1 VRATTSGDRDE
12 ATRCTD
18 EVFCPRYHHA
28 VELIGR
34 RWTGAILRS
43 MLHGSTRFSDLRAS
57 VPELS
62 DRMLSQRL
70 KQLDAE
76 GIVERQ
82 VFAETPV
89 KIEYRLTQKG
99 RELDRAVRMIEAWA
113 DEWVTP
119 GSEATY
125 LPRP

>member
-1 VRATTSGDRDE
+1 MSDE
-12 ATRCTD
+12 ARCTD
-18 EVFCPRYHHA
+18 EAFCAHYHHA

-62 DRMLSQRL
+62 DKMLSQRL
-70 KQLDAE
+70 KELEAE

-89 KIEYRLTQKG
+89 RIEYRLTQKG
-99 RELDRAVRMIEAWA
+99 HELDGAVRVIEAWA

-119 GSEATY
+119 AAAVPSQT
-125 LPRP
+125 